1 MLNIYVK
8 SFNRPYY
15 LDRCLAS
22 INLFVEGTYKVVVL
36 DDGTPEKYLQKIKS
50 KYPTIEIIL
59 SDQYAYKIKSIQDN
73 LEFGH
78 QIDGF
83 KIPIS
88 MWKSAVKNGS
98 EYMIMTEDDV
108 WFTEKINVNHLVKI
122 MKEEEMVFLKLGWI
136 SQRKIKSEIKSLR
149 DSVLSVHPKII
160 LGPRWFMKNFIFQ
173 NKWKVYSLLYRFGIV
188 DNHTKFEYWTMNALL
203 MGMFRK
209 DYWLAIWETLEEKV
223 DEKEQLINA
232 SDWYRKNLK
241 SNLFG
246 KLSYEMMNTTYVTS
260 ATNSYHK
267 YGNDFDVNQF
277 NFLMNE
283 EWFHDRLNS
292 MDNFPKDISE
302 KVYLEILESKNHP
315 RATKEAWLNWAN
327 QFKDQYRKQQVN
339 VD

>member
-88 MWKSAVKNGS
+88 MWKSAVKSGS

-108 WFTEKINVNHLVKI
+108 WFTEKINVDHLVKI

-136 SQRKIKSEIKSLR
+136 SKRKLKSEFLPLNEELTAVEPQIFTA
-149 DSVLSVHPKII
+149 
-160 LGPRWFMKNFIFQ
+160 PRWFMKDFFFR
-173 NKWKVYSLLYRFGIV
+173 NKWKVFSLMYKLGLV
-188 DNHTKFEYWTMNALL
+188 DNHTKLEYWVMNAML

-209 DYWLAIWETLEEKV
+209 DYWLAVWETLDKRV
-223 DEKEQLINA
+223 DEREQLINA
-232 SDWYRKNLK
+232 VDWYRRNKRK
-241 SNLFG
+241 NLFG
-246 KLSYEMMNTTYVTS
+246 KLNYEMMKTTFISS

-267 YGNDFDVNQF
+267 YGDEFDVNQF
-277 NFLMNE
+277 NHIMNE
-283 EWFHDRLNS
+283 EWYNGHLDAMN
-292 MDNFPKDISE
+292 NFPRDFSE
-302 KVYLEILESKNHP
+302 KRILSILQEKNLP
-315 RATKEAWLNWAN
+315 KSQPEAWRDWAEK
-327 QFKDQYRKQQVN
+327 FKEQYRNQEVE